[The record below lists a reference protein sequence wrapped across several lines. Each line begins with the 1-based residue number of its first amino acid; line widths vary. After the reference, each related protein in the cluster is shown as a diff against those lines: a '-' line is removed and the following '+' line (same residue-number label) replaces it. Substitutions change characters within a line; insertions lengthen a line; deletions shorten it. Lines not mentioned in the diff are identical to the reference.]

1 VMADDVPDDGP
12 GPAPEDPVTAI
23 HADAEPV
30 AAFSSPLFTTP
41 GGGAPAG
48 AAPKP
53 EIAIGAAFAG
63 GFAIAMLLKRLGN

>member
-1 VMADDVPDDGP
+1 MADDVPTD

-23 HADAEPV
+23 HAAAEPV
-30 AAFSSPLFTTP
+30 PAFSPPSFTTP

-48 AAPKP
+48 AASRP